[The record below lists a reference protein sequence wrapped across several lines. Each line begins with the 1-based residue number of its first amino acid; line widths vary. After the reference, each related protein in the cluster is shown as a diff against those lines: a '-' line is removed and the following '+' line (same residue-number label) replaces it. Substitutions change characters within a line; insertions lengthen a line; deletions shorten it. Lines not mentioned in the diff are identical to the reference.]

1 MDTGGRA
8 LLAVMGDH
16 ARQRQARK
24 PMYSHWLHIARRIS
38 PELERRI
45 KAFHRS
51 QAEMDAEVLALL
63 EQETQQGAE
72 KVGKAK

>member
-8 LLAVMGDH
+8 LLSVMGDH
-16 ARQRQARK
+16 ARDRQSRK
-24 PMYSHWLHIARRIS
+24 PIYSHWLHIARRIS

-45 KAFHRS
+45 KAYHRA

-63 EQETQQGAE
+63 EQAT
-72 KVGKAK
+72 GKPATK